1 MNHSE
6 QIRKSIET
14 VVREIIKK
22 ETKDCFRIYKA
33 KVITAPNGTT
43 CTVQL
48 IGDSTQLTIPYSSKC
63 ADVTANQFVWIAAP
77 YGFRNAIVCET
88 VNFK

>member
-1 MNHSE
+1 MNYSE
-6 QIRKSIET
+6 QIRKSIEE
-14 VVREIIKK
+14 VVRETIKK

-48 IGDSTQLTIPYSSKC
+48 IGDSTQLTIPYSSDC
-63 ADVTANQFVWIAAP
+63 STVTANQFVWVAAP
-77 YGFRNAIVCET
+77 YGFRNAIVWQKID
-88 VNFK
+88 FK